1 MFDHFR
7 ALFVWTFQMHVL
19 ILYLLPFTI
28 RLRYLIDQNIPLMM
42 IFSLEMIQSF
52 SFGYSVHYSAR
63 LNRIPRMVMRH
74 SISIIYPSGV
84 ISFDVS
90 EKEVFRRKT
99 RLEFFRIAD
108 VRHSLI
114 IICMTLVAILMAPIT
129 WYLWIYT
136 GSANA
141 NFYFAMT
148 MVFNVAQVRRTAM
161 RKFSIG

>member
-1 MFDHFR
+1 MFFAMHTLHF
-7 ALFVWTFQMHVL
+7 
-19 ILYLLPFTI
+19 
-28 RLRYLIDQNIPLMM
+28 
-42 IFSLEMIQSF
+42 LEMIQSF
-52 SFGYSVHYSAR
+52 SSGYSVHYSV
-63 LNRIPRMVMRH
+63 LSNRILPMVMLH

-90 EKEVFRRKT
+90 SRKILSN
-99 RLEFFRIAD
+99 RIGLIFFIED

-114 IICMTLVAILMAPIT
+114 IICMILVATLMAPIT

-148 MVFNVAQVRRTAM
+148 MVFNVAQVRKIHRE
-161 RKFSIG
+161 KLSYLLDF